1 MQNGIIN
8 INKPQGLTSHDVVY
22 KIKKMTGKKTGHTGT
37 LDPMATGVLPICIG
51 TATKISQYILSD
63 TKSYRAKILFGLQ
76 TDTLDITGQVLSQ
89 AQFLYDKR
97 KILSALDKFCGEYY
111 QLPPMFSAI
120 KMNGKKL
127 YELAR
132 DGINIEREKRL
143 VKISQIDFLEFV
155 PPNEILIDVKCSKG
169 TYIRSLC
176 SDIGNEIG
184 CGACLSKLIRTSC
197 GKFTIE
203 KSVSLEQFEWLCKN
217 NSADTVINKI
227 EDVLDFTKIFIDA
240 AANKFL
246 YNGNKIDKKFVVG
259 EKNFAEGE
267 RFLVFDKQNN
277 LVGIYVFQNDFL
289 KPLRML
295 TYK

>member
-1 MQNGIIN
+1 MQDGIIN
-8 INKPQGLTSHDVVY
+8 INKPKGLTSHDVVY

-51 TATKISQYILSD
+51 TATKISQYILAD
-63 TKSYRAKILFGLQ
+63 EKSYRAKILFGIQ
-76 TDTLDITGQVLSQ
+76 TDTLDITGKVLSQ
-89 AQFLYDKR
+89 AQFLYNKR

-120 KMNGKKL
+120 KKNGIKL

-143 VKISQIDFLEFV
+143 VKISQIDFLEFL
-155 PPNEILIDVKCSKG
+155 PPNQILIDVKCSKG

-184 CGACLSKLIRTSC
+184 CGACLCELIRTSC
-197 GKFTIE
+197 GKFIIE
-203 KSVSLEQFEWLCKN
+203 KSVSLEGFELLCKN

-227 EDVLDFTKIFIDA
+227 EDVLDLKKIIVSA
-240 AANKFL
+240 SANKFL
-246 YNGNKIDKKFVVG
+246 YNGNKLDKKFVVGKKKFVVG
-259 EKNFAEGE
+259 EK
-267 RFLVFDKQNN
+267 FLVFDEQNN
-277 LVGIYVFQNDFL
+277 LVGIYVFQNNFL

-295 TYK
+295 TCK